1 MNHPII
7 IIGAGQ
13 AAASFIAKLRG
24 GDYSG
29 RIILIGDEPNL
40 PYQRPPLSKKYLLGE
55 MSLDRLLLRPQSW
68 YDDNQV
74 TLKLSTS
81 VNNIDSENQQ
91 LLLSSGETVRYSKL
105 LLATGSTPHWLP
117 EKMGGRL
124 KGVYTLRNLLDVDQ
138 IKDEFQAGRKLLIIG
153 GGYIGLEAAA
163 VAAGMG
169 LEVTVIELADRI
181 LKRVAAPA
189 TSDYFR
195 ALHQENGV
203 TILENTGLEALLA
216 ADGKVASAKLND
228 GTELVVDFVI
238 TGIGV
243 APNAQLASEA
253 GLSIE
258 NGIATDL
265 QSRTSN
271 QHIYSAG
278 DCASFEYN
286 GQRIRLESV
295 QNAVDQAENAALHI
309 LGEDASYQPTPW
321 FWSDQFKTKLQIA
334 GLNLGYT
341 DTVFRPGKRE
351 GSQSIWYYNEDKLL
365 AVDAMND
372 PIAYTMGRK
381 ILAISNNPTKAE
393 VADPNI
399 NLKDFTAHALGNNP
413 EL

>member
-1 MNHPII
+1 MTHPIVI
-7 IIGAGQ
+7 VGAGQ
-13 AAASFIAKLRG
+13 AAASFIAKLRSS
-24 GDYSG
+24 DYAG
-29 RIILIGDEPNL
+29 PILLIGKEATL
-40 PYQRPPLSKKYLLGE
+40 PYQRPPLSKKYLLGDLT
-55 MSLDRLLLRPQSW
+55 LDRLLLRPRSW

-74 TLKLSTS
+74 TLKLSTTVTRINADDQQVTLS
-81 VNNIDSENQQ
+81 NGVNDSETIHY
-91 LLLSSGETVRYSKL
+91 EKL

-124 KGVYTLRNLLDVDQ
+124 TGVYTLRNLVDVNQ
-138 IKDEFQAGRKLLIIG
+138 MKPEFQAGRKLLIIG

-163 VAAGMG
+163 VAAGLG

-195 ALHQENGV
+195 NLHQENGV
-203 TILENTGLEALLA
+203 TILENTGLKSLIEE
-216 ADGKVASAKLND
+216 DGRVAIAKLDD
-228 GTELVVDFVI
+228 GRELNVDFVI

-243 APNAQLASEA
+243 APNTKLASDT
-253 GLSIE
+253 GLNID

-271 QHIYSAG
+271 PDIYSAG
-278 DCASFEYN
+278 DCASFEYL

-295 QNAVDQAENAALHI
+295 QNAVDQAENAASHI
-309 LGEDASYQPTPW
+309 LGEEVAYQPIPW

-341 DTVFRPGKRE
+341 DTVTRTGKRE
-351 GSQSIWYYNEDKLL
+351 GSQSVWYYQNDKLL
-365 AVDAMND
+365 AIDAMND

-381 ILAISNNPTKAE
+381 ILAAGNNPGKVE
-393 VADPNI
+393 VEDPTT
-399 NLKDFTAHALGNNP
+399 NLKDFI
-413 EL
+413 

>member
-1 MNHPII
+1 MSHPIVI
-7 IIGAGQ
+7 VGAGQ

-24 GDYSG
+24 GDYAGS
-29 RIILIGDEPNL
+29 IVLIGNESTL

-55 MSLDRLLLRPQSW
+55 MPLDRLLLRPQSW

-74 TLKLSTS
+74 TLKLNSS
-81 VNNIDSENQQ
+81 VKAIDKHSQQ
-91 LLLSSGETVRYSKL
+91 VSLVGGESIQYSKL

-117 EKMGGRL
+117 EAMGGRL
-124 KGVYTLRNLLDVDQ
+124 SSVYTLRNLADVDQ
-138 IKDEFQAGRKLLIIG
+138 MKDEFQAGRKLLIIG

-163 VAAGMG
+163 VAAGLG
-169 LEVTVIELADRI
+169 LEVTVVELADRI

-203 TILENTGLEALLA
+203 TILENTGLAALIEK
-216 ADGKVASAKLND
+216 DGKVAAAKLND
-228 GTELVVDFVI
+228 GTELTVDFAI

-243 APNAQLASEA
+243 APNAQLANDA
-253 GLSIE
+253 GLTID
-258 NGIATDL
+258 NGIATNL
-265 QSRTSN
+265 QSQTSDEN
-271 QHIYSAG
+271 IYSAG
-278 DCASFEYN
+278 DCASFEYQ

-295 QNAVDQAENAALHI
+295 QNAVDQAENAAMHI
-309 LGEDASYQPTPW
+309 LGEEVAYEPTPW

-341 DTVFRPGKRE
+341 DTVTRPGKRE
-351 GSQSIWYYNEDKLL
+351 GSQSVWYFNEDKFL

-381 ILAISNNPTKAE
+381 ILAAGNNPGRSQ
-393 VADPNI
+393 VSDPTI
-399 NLKDFTAHALGNNP
+399 NLKDFT
-413 EL
+413 

>member
-1 MNHPII
+1 MAHPIV

-24 GDYSG
+24 GDFSG
-29 RIILIGDEPNL
+29 PIILIGNESTL

-55 MSLDRLLLRPQSW
+55 MSLDRLLLRPQTW
-68 YDDNQV
+68 YDDNQI
-74 TLKLSTS
+74 TLKLNTT
-81 VNNIDSENQQ
+81 VTTIDSAKQQ
-91 LLLSSGETVRYSKL
+91 LLLNDGETIQFSKL
-105 LLATGSTPHWLP
+105 LIATGSTPHWLP

-124 KGVYTLRNLLDVDQ
+124 PGVYTLRNLMDVDQ
-138 IKDEFQAGRKLLIIG
+138 MKDEFHVGRKLLIIG

-163 VAAGMG
+163 VATG
-169 LEVTVIELADRI
+169 LGLAVTVIELADRI

-195 ALHQENGV
+195 TLHQNNGV
-203 TILENTGLEALLA
+203 TILENTGLDALVEQNGRVTA
-216 ADGKVASAKLND
+216 AKLSD
-228 GTELVVDFVI
+228 GTKLNVDFVI

-243 APNAQLASEA
+243 APNSKLASDA
-253 GLSIE
+253 GLSID

-265 QSRTSN
+265 QSRTSDHN
-271 QHIYSAG
+271 IYSAG
-278 DCASFEYN
+278 DCASFDYY

-309 LGEDASYQPTPW
+309 LGENVSYQPTPW

-341 DTVFRPGKRE
+341 DIVIRQGKRT
-351 GSQSIWYYNEDKLL
+351 GSQSVWYFKEDTLL

-381 ILAISNNPTKAE
+381 IIAANNHPNRAE
-393 VADPNI
+393 VADPSI
-399 NLKDFTAHALGNNP
+399 NLKDFT
-413 EL
+413 

>member
-1 MNHPII
+1 MTHPIVI
-7 IIGAGQ
+7 VGAGQ

-29 RIILIGDEPNL
+29 AIILIGDESTL

-55 MSLDRLLLRPQSW
+55 MQLDRLLLRPQSW

-74 TLKLSTS
+74 TLKLNSTAKA
-81 VNNIDSENQQ
+81 IDKNAKQIS
-91 LLLSSGETVRYSKL
+91 LIDGETIHYSKL

-117 EKMGGRL
+117 ETMGGRL
-124 KGVYTLRNLLDVDQ
+124 SSVYTLRNLRDVEQ
-138 IKDEFQAGRKLLIIG
+138 MKAEFQAGRKLLIIG

-163 VAAGMG
+163 VAAGLG

-181 LKRVAAPA
+181 LKRVASPA

-195 ALHQENGV
+195 ATHRANGV
-203 TILENTGLEALLA
+203 TILENTGLEALVEK
-216 ADGKVASAKLND
+216 DGKVVAAKLND
-228 GTELVVDFVI
+228 GTELLVDFAI

-243 APNAQLASEA
+243 APNVQLAKDA
-253 GLSIE
+253 DLTID
-258 NGIATDL
+258 NGIATNL
-265 QSRTSN
+265 QSQTSDAN
-271 QHIYSAG
+271 IYSAG
-278 DCASFEYN
+278 DCASFEYK

-295 QNAVDQAENAALHI
+295 QNAVDQAENASLHI
-309 LGEDASYQPTPW
+309 LGEDVSYKPIPW

-341 DTVFRPGKRE
+341 DTVIRQGKRE
-351 GSQSIWYYNEDKLL
+351 GSQSVWYFNEDKFL

-381 ILAISNNPTKAE
+381 ILAAGNHPEKSQ
-393 VADPNI
+393 VADTAV
-399 NLKDFTAHALGNNP
+399 NLKDFT
-413 EL
+413 

>member
-1 MNHPII
+1 MIHPIV

-29 RIILIGDEPNL
+29 PITLIGEEPTL
-40 PYQRPPLSKKYLLGE
+40 PYQRPPLSKKYLLGQME
-55 MSLDRLLLRPQSW
+55 LDRLLLRPQTW
-68 YDDNQV
+68 YEDNQV
-74 TLKLSTS
+74 DLRTNTSASAIDPDKQQITL
-81 VNNIDSENQQ
+81 V
-91 LLLSSGETVRYSKL
+91 SGEVLHYSKL

-117 EKMGGRL
+117 EAIGGRL
-124 KGVYTLRNLLDVDQ
+124 PGVYTLRNLMDVDQ
-138 IKDEFQAGRKLLIIG
+138 MKLEFQAGRKLLIIG

-163 VAAGMG
+163 VAAGLG
-169 LEVTVIELADRI
+169 LEVTVVELADRI

-195 ALHQENGV
+195 SLHQDNGV
-203 TILENTGLEALLA
+203 TILENTGLKALIEKDGRVAIAQL
-216 ADGKVASAKLND
+216 ADG
-228 GTELVVDFVI
+228 GELEVDFVI

-243 APNAQLASEA
+243 APNSQLALAS
-253 GLSIE
+253 GLDID

-265 QSRTSN
+265 QSRTSDEN
-271 QHIYSAG
+271 IYSAG
-278 DCASFEYN
+278 DCASFEYRN
-286 GQRIRLESV
+286 QRIRLESV

-309 LGEDASYQPTPW
+309 LGEDVTYKPQPW

-341 DTVFRPGKRE
+341 DTVTRPGKRE
-351 GSQSIWYYNEDKLL
+351 GSLSIWYYCDEQLL

-381 ILAISNNPTKAE
+381 ILAAGNNPSKSDVT
-393 VADPNI
+393 DPAT
-399 NLKDFTAHALGNNP
+399 NLKDFT
-413 EL
+413 